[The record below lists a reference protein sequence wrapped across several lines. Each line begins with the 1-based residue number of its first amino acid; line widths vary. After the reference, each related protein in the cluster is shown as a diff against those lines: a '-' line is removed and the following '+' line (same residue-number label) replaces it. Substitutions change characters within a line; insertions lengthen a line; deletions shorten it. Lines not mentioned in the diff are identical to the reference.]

1 MLDLKILKQDIA
13 NVAKSLATRG
23 FILDSEQFIQLET
36 KRKQLQIQ
44 VEDLQ
49 SKRNASAKS
58 IGFAKAKGDDIA
70 PLLKEVENLKLKLAD
85 LDTKLQT
92 IQASIRNIVELIP
105 NMPLASVPI
114 GKDESSNQE
123 VRITGEIPKFDFSP
137 KDHVQLGSA
146 LNNGLDFATASKIS
160 GSRFVLMQGKIAKL
174 HRALI
179 QFMLDVHIEEHGFE
193 EVYVPYIVNS
203 KSMFSTGQLPK
214 FKNDSFALSVDD
226 TLSES
231 ANSKEMYLIPTAEVP
246 VTNIFRDQVINI
258 EDLPIK
264 RVCHTPCFRSEAG
277 SYGQDTKG
285 LIRQHQFE
293 KVEMVL
299 VVEPEKSIAALEQ
312 LTKCAETILQKL
324 ELPFRVMNLC
334 TGDLGFASAQTY
346 DLEVWLPSQNT
357 YREISSCSNFW
368 DFQARRMN
376 AKYRNPKS
384 NKLEFVHTL
393 NGSGLAVGRTLVA
406 IMENYQNADG
416 SITIPKALRPLM
428 NGLTQITKEKL

>member
-137 KDHVQLGSA
+137 KDHVQLGRE
-146 LNNGLDFATASKIS
+146 LNHGLDFATASKIS

-179 QFMLDVHIEEHGFE
+179 QFMLDVHIEEYGFE

>member
-1 MLDLKILKQDIA
+1 MLDLKILKLDIA

-23 FILDSEQFIQLET
+23 FVLDSEQFIQLET

>member
-137 KDHVQLGSA
+137 KDHVQLGRE
-146 LNNGLDFATASKIS
+146 LNHGLNFATASKIS

>member
-1 MLDLKILKQDIA
+1 MLDLKILKQDIN

-23 FILDSEQFIQLET
+23 FNLDTKQFIELET

-44 VEDLQ
+44 VGDLQ

-58 IGFAKAKGDDIA
+58 IGLAKAKGYDIA
-70 PLLKEVENLKLKLAD
+70 PLLKEVEDLKLKLAN
-85 LDTKLQT
+85 LDTKLQK
-92 IQASIRNIVELIP
+92 IQAAIRNIVELIP

-114 GKDESSNQE
+114 GKDDNSNQE
-123 VRITGEIPKFDFSP
+123 VRINGEIPKFDFTP
-137 KDHVQLGSA
+137 KDHVELASD
-146 LNNGLDFATASKIS
+146 LNHSLNFATASKIS
-160 GSRFVLMQGKIAKL
+160 GSRFVLMQGQIAKL

-231 ANSKEMYLIPTAEVP
+231 ENSKEMYLIPTAEVP
-246 VTNIFRDQVINI
+246 VTNIFRDEVINI

-312 LTKCAETILQKL
+312 LTRFAETILQKL
-324 ELPFRVMNLC
+324 ELPYRVMNLSS
-334 TGDLGFASAQTY
+334 GDLGFASAQTY
-346 DLEVWLPSQNT
+346 DLEVWLPSQKT

-376 AKYRNPKS
+376 AKYRSPKS

-428 NGLTQITKEKL
+428 NGLTQISKENL

>member
-1 MLDLKILKQDIA
+1 MLDLKILKLDIA

-23 FILDSEQFIQLET
+23 FVLDSEQFIQLET

-346 DLEVWLPSQNT
+346 DLEVWLPSQKT

>member
-23 FILDSEQFIQLET
+23 FVLDSEQFIQLET

>member
-23 FILDSEQFIQLET
+23 FVLDSEQFIQLET

-346 DLEVWLPSQNT
+346 DLEVWLPSQKT

-428 NGLTQITKEKL
+428 NGLTQITKENL

>member
-23 FILDSEQFIQLET
+23 FVLDSEQFIQLET

-137 KDHVQLGSA
+137 KDHVQLGRE
-146 LNNGLDFATASKIS
+146 LNHGLNFATASKIS

-258 EDLPIK
+258 EDLPMK

-346 DLEVWLPSQNT
+346 DLEVWLPSQKT